1 MFACKVPVWSRIGRL
16 RRATMPKVGREGEGD
31 RDREKL
37 FVICYFGYFRE
48 REGEEMRNEIKEGK
62 EGVRHQK
69 SSPISLD

>member
-1 MFACKVPVWSRIGRL
+1 
-16 RRATMPKVGREGEGD
+16 MPKVGREGEGD